1 MIRAIAIAFVLA
13 GTAVAS
19 ADSAPLITAPAGW
32 KQDSQQATALAAKA
46 NEVTHFGG
54 LRSLATSD
62 VYVAPEGG
70 AALIVTAVAG
80 KVVAADRDAAAR
92 FAIDELHDA
101 TSRAALSGGG
111 VTVDSWD
118 THTVADQKLVRGDL
132 QWTDKSTGMQT
143 NAVIQIVA
151 DDENVVSITGECVV
165 TAVDVKVAGAC
176 RAALATLDP
185 GIPLAKRQ
193 PIGLAAPGTALTAA
207 PEPTPSQMGHATMT
221 DGTHTP
227 LPPMAGVP
235 TEKPA
240 TDRRPVYVGLGI
252 VLLAAAF
259 WWNQRRRA
267 RFEKDSD
274 D

>member
-1 MIRAIAIAFVLA
+1 MKLAIALVLA
-13 GTAVAS
+13 ATGVAS
-19 ADSAPLITAPAGW
+19 ADSPPLVTAPAGW
-32 KQDSQQATALAAKA
+32 KHDPDQATALAAKA

-92 FAIDELHDA
+92 FAVDELHDA
-101 TSRAALSGGG
+101 TSRAALAGSGIS
-111 VTVDSWD
+111 VDSWD
-118 THTVADQKLVRGDL
+118 TKVVADQKLVRGDL
-132 QWTDKSTGMQT
+132 QWTDKSAGTQT
-143 NAVIQIVA
+143 NAVIEIVA
-151 DDENVVSITGECVV
+151 DDENIVAITGECVSNSAVAKLEV
-165 TAVDVKVAGAC
+165 TAAC
-176 RAALATLDP
+176 RSALATLDP
-185 GIPLAKRQ
+185 GIVLAKRQ
-193 PIGLAAPGTALTAA
+193 AIGLAPPGTALTS
-207 PEPTPSQMGHATMT
+207 PPPPSPSQMSQSTMT
-221 DGTHTP
+221 DSSHTP
-227 LPPMAGVP
+227 LPPMTVP

>member
-1 MIRAIAIAFVLA
+1 MRALAIALVLA
-13 GTAVAS
+13 SGGIAS
-19 ADSAPLITAPAGW
+19 ADAPLVTAPAGW
-32 KQDSQQATALAAKA
+32 KQDQQRATQLAAKA
-46 NEVTHFGG
+46 NDVTHFGG
-54 LRSLATSD
+54 LRSVATAD

-80 KVVAADRDAAAR
+80 KVVPADRDAAAR
-92 FAIDELHDA
+92 FAVDELLDA
-101 TSRAALSGGG
+101 TSRATLAGSGIA
-111 VTVDSWD
+111 VDSSSSRVD
-118 THTVADQKLVRGDL
+118 ADQKLVRGDL
-132 QWTDKSTGMQT
+132 QWTDKSAGTQT
-143 NAVIQIVA
+143 NSLIEVVA
-151 DDENVVSITGECVV
+151 DDENVVAITGECVV
-165 TAVDVKVAGAC
+165 GAVDVKIAAAC

-193 PIGLAAPGTALTAA
+193 PIGLAAPGTALTQPA
-207 PEPTPSQMGHATMT
+207 PPAPSHSMGGHSTIS

-227 LPPMAGVP
+227 LPPMPGVP

-240 TDRRPVYVGLGI
+240 KDLRPVYVGLGI

>member
-1 MIRAIAIAFVLA
+1 MKRALAIVMLLA
-13 GTAVAS
+13 GVAH
-19 ADSAPLITAPAGW
+19 ADTPPLVTAPAGW
-32 KQDSQQATALAAKA
+32 KQDPAQATALAAKA

-80 KVVAADRDAAAR
+80 KVTPADRDAAAR
-92 FAIDELHDA
+92 FAIDELNDA
-101 TSRAALSGGG
+101 TKRAALAGSGASG
-111 VTVDSWD
+111 VTVEASASK
-118 THTVADQKLVRGDL
+118 VVGEQKAVRGDL
-132 QWTDKSTGMQT
+132 QWTDKSAGTQT
-143 NAVIQIVA
+143 NAVILVVA
-151 DDENVVSITGECVV
+151 DDENIVAITGECVGQIG
-165 TAVDVKVAGAC
+165 AVPAAC
-176 RAALATLDP
+176 IGALATLNP
-185 GIPLAKRQ
+185 GIPLDKRQ
-193 PIGLAAPGTALTAA
+193 PTGLAAPGTLVTA
-207 PEPTPSQMGHATMT
+207 PMPSQPTVQSTMT

-227 LPPMAGVP
+227 LPPMTVP

-267 RFEKDSD
+267 KFEKDSD
-274 D
+274 DE